1 MLKLDIWTLRLFQ
14 RRYDK
19 MNRDYQCK
27 KCGNIF
33 QDEQSDKFVKTTL
46 KKCPN
51 CGSAEVVLVTVSKK
65 SFAKKSNT

>member
-1 MLKLDIWTLRLFQ
+1 
-14 RRYDK
+14 

>member
-1 MLKLDIWTLRLFQ
+1 MTKE
-14 RRYDK
+14 YK
-19 MNRDYQCK
+19 CK
-27 KCGNIF
+27 KCDSIF
-33 QDEQSDKFVKTTL
+33 TDEQSDKFVKTTL